1 MENQSKGGFT
11 RRGFLKIVGASAA
24 VGATACAPNKEE
36 HLIPRVRSDARQI
49 PGSPIWYATTCTEC
63 SAGCGVLAKSL
74 DGRVIKVEGNP
85 LATVNGHFLGRK
97 HGVASDAGE
106 GERRAGLCAL
116 GHSALQNLYD
126 PDRIRE
132 PLRRNPDTSASGASK
147 FIPVKWGEALGEV
160 ATALSKHGKDNLFLT
175 GELTGAKRK
184 LIQAW
189 GQRAAIQHVTYDLMQ
204 PEGLVRAS
212 EAVFGIAKV
221 PEFHFDRADVIVSFG
236 CDFLETWISPVE
248 YARDW
253 ASRRN
258 EKNPAVFYQVEPRLS
273 TTGAKSDLWLKCQPG
288 GELPIARFILKSVLS
303 EGKGKH
309 LSADIHKQISALV
322 EHANIDDVER
332 VSGVAKSK
340 ILLLV
345 DALRRAKTSLIV
357 AGFEGTATSTGY
369 DLQVLVQLLN
379 LVLGNVASNAG
390 EAERATITFDRTRT
404 VDTSYA
410 KVRKAIG
417 SLEAGGVNVA
427 MVYGSNPVFSLPTSL
442 GVSEALRKAELVVA
456 FASHF
461 NETVA
466 QADIILPV
474 HTALEE
480 WSDSEPQTGSYGLIQ
495 PAMMPIFDTRPIGN
509 LLLLLSE
516 KSGTPL
522 YTPAEK
528 ETNDFYSYLRT
539 EWRARA
545 EAKGWLRGAGLDFE
559 TFWRKAVE
567 DGGVFTDEREDIRL
581 GYIHSAVFKAAKHGD
596 TGHAVP
602 RFSQRGLSSE
612 GPVLFPFVHLKGYDG
627 RAANRAW
634 LQELPDPIAQI
645 VWDTWA
651 EIHPDTANGLKLSHG
666 EPTTVRTHYG
676 EITIP
681 LRVTDL
687 VAPGIIAV
695 PIGQGH
701 TSAGRYADAV
711 GGGNVITLLPAID
724 EEDGWLPVAS
734 TRVDIV
740 KARGAYPLVSVQGD
754 DSQHGRDLART
765 RFVQSGA
772 AHVGGSHGEHHAGG
786 HGGHHEPKQMYK
798 QRVHPLYEWGMT
810 VDLAACTGC
819 SSCIVACYSENN
831 IPVVGK
837 KMVEK
842 GREMAWLRIERYI
855 DSGPDDDLKVSFLPM
870 MCQHCHNAPCEPV
883 CPVFATYH
891 NEEGMNVMVY
901 NRCVGTR
908 YCSNNCSYKVRRFNW
923 VDFEFP
929 EPLNWQ
935 LNPMVT
941 KRGMGVMEK
950 CTFCV
955 QRIVEAKDSAK
966 DQGRIVGDGEITPA
980 CVQTCPTEALVFG
993 NLNDPDSRVSRTQKE
1008 DRAYKVLDHH
1018 LNTQPAV
1025 SYLENIKFNA

>member
-36 HLIPRVRSDARQI
+36 HLIARVRSDAHQI
-49 PGSPIWYATTCTEC
+49 PGSPVWYATTCTEC
-63 SAGCGVLAKSL
+63 SAGCGMVAKSL

-85 LATVNGHFLGRK
+85 LATINGHLLR
-97 HGVASDAGE
+97 ASPID

-116 GHSALQNLYD
+116 GHTSLQNLYD

-132 PLRRNPDTSASGASK
+132 PLRRNPDASSGGARK

-160 ATALSKHGKDNLFLT
+160 ATALSKQGKDNLMLT
-175 GELTGAKRK
+175 GELTGAKKK
-184 LIQAW
+184 LMQMW
-189 GQRAAIQHVTYDLMQ
+189 GERASVKHAVFDLMQ
-204 PEGLVRAS
+204 PEALVRAN
-212 EAVFGIAKV
+212 EAVFGIAKI
-221 PEFHFDRADVIVSFG
+221 PEFHFERADVIVSFG

-253 ASRRN
+253 AARRS
-258 EKNPAVFYQVEPRLS
+258 EKYPATFYQIEPRLS
-273 TTGAKSDLWLKCQPG
+273 TTGAKSDSWMRCQPG
-288 GELPIARFILKSVLS
+288 SELLLVKAIINRVLAEGKGYHVLS
-303 EGKGKH
+303 EVV
-309 LSADIHKQISALV
+309 SSEVRQQISALTSHV
-322 EHANIDDVER
+322 SLDDVEK
-332 VSGVAKSK
+332 VSGVNKSK
-340 ILLLV
+340 LLLLI
-345 DALRRAKTSLIV
+345 DALKSAKTSLIV

-369 DLQVLVQLLN
+369 ELQVLVQLLN
-379 LVLGNVASNAG
+379 LILGNVATNAK
-390 EAERATITFDRTRT
+390 EADVATITFDRTRT
-404 VDTSYA
+404 VDSSFQ
-410 KVRKAIG
+410 KVKAAIS
-417 SLEAGGVNVA
+417 SLEAGSINVA
-427 MVYGSNPVFSLPTSL
+427 MIYGANPVFALPSSL
-442 GVSEALRKAELVVA
+442 GVTEALRKADLVVA

-461 NETVA
+461 SETVE
-466 QADIILPV
+466 QADIILPI
-474 HTALEE
+474 HTTLED
-480 WSDSEPQTGSYGLIQ
+480 WSDLEPQTGTYGLVQ

-509 LLLLLSE
+509 LLLLLAE

-522 YTPAEK
+522 FTPAEK
-528 ETNDFYSYLRT
+528 ETNDFYSFLRSQ
-539 EWRARA
+539 WRVLA
-545 EAKGWLRGAGLDFE
+545 EEKGWLKGAALDFE

-567 DGGVFTDEREDIRL
+567 DGGVFTDERSLIRL
-581 GYIHSAVFKAAKHGD
+581 GNIQSSVLLVKDGEASQD
-596 TGHAVP
+596 IP
-602 RFSQRGLSSE
+602 RFSHRGLSSD
-612 GPVLFPFVHLKGYDG
+612 GLILLPFVHLKGYDG
-627 RAANRAW
+627 RAANRSW

-645 VWDTWA
+645 VWDTWG
-651 EIHPDTANGLKLSHG
+651 EIHPKTAKVLKLEHG
-666 EPTTVRTHYG
+666 DPVTVRTHYG
-676 EITIP
+676 EVNIP

-687 VAPGIIAV
+687 VSPGVLAV

-701 TSAGRYADAV
+701 TSFGRYAEAV
-711 GGGNVITLLPAID
+711 EGGNVMHLLPSI
-724 EEDGWLPVAS
+724 EEDGGWFSVAS
-734 TRVDIV
+734 TRVDV
-740 KARGAYPLVSVQGD
+740 MKARGAHPLVCVQGS
-754 DSQHGRDLART
+754 DSQHGRELART
-765 RFVQSGA
+765 RVVEKTLHKGI
-772 AHVGGSHGEHHAGG
+772 GGDHGEG
-786 HGGHHEPKQMYK
+786 HGHHEEHKPKQMYT

-819 SSCIVACYSENN
+819 SSCIIACYAENN

-855 DSGPDDDLKVSFLPM
+855 DSSPEEDLKVNFLPM

-891 NEEGMNVMVY
+891 NEEGLNVMVY

-935 LNPMVT
+935 LNPQVT
-941 KRGMGVMEK
+941 KRSMGVMEK

-955 QRIVEAKDSAK
+955 QRIVEAKDNAK
-966 DQGRIVGDGEITPA
+966 DQGRLVADGDVTPA
-980 CVQTCPTEALVFG
+980 CVQTCPTEALTFG
-993 NLNDPDSRVSRTQKE
+993 NLNDPTSRVSKTQKDE
-1008 DRAYKVLDHH
+1008 RAYKVLDHH

>member
-49 PGSPIWYATTCTEC
+49 PGSPVWYATTCTEC

-85 LATVNGHFLGRK
+85 LATVNGHPVRG
-97 HGVASDAGE
+97 HTTEGAVAGE

-116 GHSALQNLYD
+116 GHSTLQNLYD

-132 PLRRNPDTSASGASK
+132 PLRRNPDASGSGAAK

-160 ATALSKHGKDNLFLT
+160 ATALSKHGKDNLFVS
-175 GELTGAKRK
+175 GELTGAKKK

-189 GQRAAIQHVTYDLMQ
+189 GEHATVKHVTFDLMQ
-204 PEGLVRAS
+204 PEGLVLAN

-253 ASRRN
+253 AMRRN
-258 EKNPAVFYQVEPRLS
+258 EKNPAAFYQVEPRLS
-273 TTGAKSDLWLKCQPG
+273 TTGAKSDLWLKCAPG
-288 GELPIARFILKSVLS
+288 SELILARFILKSVLS
-303 EGKGKH
+303 EGKGRQ
-309 LSADIHKQISALV
+309 LAVDLYKQIVALV
-322 EHANIDDVER
+322 EHASIDDAER
-332 VSGVAKSK
+332 ASGIAKSK

-345 DALRRAKTSLIV
+345 DALKRAKTSLV
-357 AGFEGTATSTGY
+357 LAGFEGTATSIGY
-369 DLQVLVQLLN
+369 DLQVVVQLLN
-379 LVLGNVASNAG
+379 LVLGNVATTAAEAG
-390 EAERATITFDRTRT
+390 RATISFDRTRT
-404 VDTSYA
+404 VDSSYTLI
-410 KVRKAIG
+410 KKAIA

-427 MVYGSNPVFSLPTSL
+427 MVYGTNPVFSLPTSL
-442 GVSEALRKAELVVA
+442 GVAQALRKADLVVA

-466 QADIILPV
+466 EADIILPV

-495 PAMMPIFDTRPIGN
+495 PAMMPVFDTRPVGN

-516 KSGTPL
+516 KSGSPL
-522 YTPAEK
+522 FKPAEK
-528 ETNDFYSYLRT
+528 ETNDFYSFLRA
-539 EWRARA
+539 EWRSRA
-545 EAKGWLRGAGLDFE
+545 EAKGWLHSANLDFE

-567 DGGVFTDEREDIRL
+567 DGGVFTEERNEIRL
-581 GYIHSAVFKAAKHGD
+581 GSIQSSVFKVKQGEASHSAA
-596 TGHAVP
+596 
-602 RFSQRGLSSE
+602 RFAQRGLSGE

-634 LQELPDPIAQI
+634 LQELPDPIAQV
-645 VWDTWA
+645 VWDTWG
-651 EIHPDTANGLKLSHG
+651 EIHPETVKELNLSDG
-666 EPTTVRTHYG
+666 EPMTVRTHYG
-676 EITIP
+676 EVTIP

-687 VAPGIIAV
+687 VAPGVIAV

-711 GGGNVITLLPAID
+711 KGGNVLSLLPAIE
-724 EEDGWLPVAS
+724 EEDGWFPVAS

-740 KARGAYPLVSVQGD
+740 KARGSYPLVSVQGS
-754 DSQHGRDLART
+754 DSQHNRELART
-765 RFVQSGA
+765 RLVQSTISHGSGA
-772 AHVGGSHGEHHAGG
+772 HHGEHHAEG
-786 HGGHHEPKQMYK
+786 HGSHHAPKQMYS

-855 DSGPDDDLKVSFLPM
+855 DSAPDEDLKVSFLPM

-923 VDFEFP
+923 VDFKFP

-955 QRIVEAKDSAK
+955 QRIVEAKDNAK
-966 DQGRIVGDGEITPA
+966 DQGRLVGDGDITPA

-993 NLNDPDSRVSRTQKE
+993 NLNDPDSRVSKTQRDE
-1008 DRAYKVLDHH
+1008 RAYKVLDHH